1 MPRAARR
8 FGPPMRSIE
17 EQAPAKI
24 NLDLLITGRRPDGYH
39 ELDSLVVFGPPRD
52 RLTFHLDERLCLE
65 VVGPFAGTL
74 TGEPD
79 NLVLRAAKR
88 LAAEVGRAAAG
99 RIRLEKRIPVAAGLG
114 GGSSDAA
121 ATLRGL
127 NRLWQLGMS
136 AADLAPLG
144 LRLGADVP
152 VCLHG
157 RAARIR
163 GIGERIDFVDRLPD
177 LDLLL
182 VNPGQPVATAAVF
195 GGLGGIP
202 QPTADPGP
210 PPVERAGLLPWL
222 RARPNHLQASACRL
236 VPAIGAVLA
245 ALEAQPGCELARMS
259 GSGASCFGLFA
270 DQGAMEAATRAIRRA
285 HPEWW
290 LAGSSVAAS

>member
-1 MPRAARR
+1 MP
-8 FGPPMRSIE
+8 PIE

-39 ELDSLVVFGPPRD
+39 ELDSLVVFGPPCD
-52 RLTFHLDERLCLE
+52 RLIFHSDERLSLD
-65 VVGPFAGTL
+65 VVGPFAGML
-74 TGEPD
+74 AGEPD

-88 LAAEVGRAAAG
+88 LAAEVGRVAAG
-99 RIRLEKRIPVAAGLG
+99 RITLEKRIPVAAGLG

-157 RAARIR
+157 RAARMR
-163 GIGERIDFVDRLPD
+163 GIGERLDFVGGLPD
-177 LDLLL
+177 LALLL

-195 GGLGGIP
+195 GGLGEIP
-202 QPTADPGP
+202 QPTADLGP
-210 PPVERAGLLPWL
+210 PPCERAGLLAWL
-222 RARPNHLQASACRL
+222 RAPGRTICRRPPVASCRRSAPFSPPSRQSPAASSRACRAAARRVSACSRTRR
-236 VPAIGAVLA
+236 AMA
-245 ALEAQPGCELARMS
+245 A
-259 GSGASCFGLFA
+259 
-270 DQGAMEAATRAIRRA
+270 AAGAIRRA

-290 LAGSSVAAS
+290 LAGSSVASS